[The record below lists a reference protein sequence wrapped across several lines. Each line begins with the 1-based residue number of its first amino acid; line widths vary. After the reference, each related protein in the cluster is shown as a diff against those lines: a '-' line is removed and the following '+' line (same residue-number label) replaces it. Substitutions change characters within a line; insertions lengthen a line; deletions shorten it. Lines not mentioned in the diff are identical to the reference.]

1 MVRDEIDKL
10 TKDLDA
16 LLSGTARG
24 EREET
29 PDETIQRIR
38 RQMENSRTAAAQ
50 GRSGPDPSSTEKPEE
65 SAAKAVVSQ
74 LDWEAIEENIKK
86 RAQKPVGTS
95 GAKYAGS
102 VGGKAGKTA
111 KECGRKKN
119 AVKKTPGE
127 EVPLGRKVH
136 REDLTARTATAGDK
150 GKTRQ
155 RIRMQ
160 EATVHKE
167 NRPDRGRSR
176 KAARSWARP
185 GDRLLTAFAMLS
197 MMVLFV
203 IAMGAIFLTWNP
215 GGDERQM
222 ERDAVAGHMP
232 GADYNNVHAQ
242 AGETEILFS
251 INTNQAFAGDTG
263 TGNLLFENPAENQKL
278 VRLQICRL
286 DNGESIY
293 ESGLIKPGYYI
304 ARETLD
310 IVPEQG
316 DYPCKAYVYGYKPD
330 NYEYIGKVET
340 DIIVSVLPS
349 VNE

>member
-1 MVRDEIDKL
+1 MVRDEIEKL

-16 LLSGTARG
+16 LMSGTAKG
-24 EREET
+24 KREET
-29 PDETIQRIR
+29 PEETIERIR
-38 RQMENSRTAAAQ
+38 RQMENSGTAAARE
-50 GRSGPDPSSTEKPEE
+50 RSGPDPSAPEKPGE
-65 SAAKAVVSQ
+65 SAAKAVVAQ
-74 LDWEAIEENIKK
+74 LDWEAIDENIKK
-86 RAQKPVGTS
+86 RVQKPAGTS
-95 GAKYAGS
+95 GEQYAGS
-102 VGGKAGKTA
+102 AGGKTEKTA
-111 KECGRKKN
+111 KGRSQKKN

-127 EVPLGRKVH
+127 EIPQGRKVH
-136 REDLTARTATAGDK
+136 REDLTAR
-150 GKTRQ
+150 
-155 RIRMQ
+155 
-160 EATVHKE
+160 
-167 NRPDRGRSR
+167 SR
-176 KAARSWARP
+176 TRP
-185 GDRLLTAFAMLS
+185 GNRLLTAFAVLS
-197 MMVLFV
+197 AMVLLV
-203 IAMGAIFLTWNP
+203 IATGAIFLTWNP

-232 GADYNNVHAQ
+232 GADHNNVHAQ

-263 TGNLLFENPAENQKL
+263 TGDLLFENPAENQKL

-304 ARETLD
+304 AREKLD
-310 IVPEQG
+310 IVPERG
-316 DYPCKAYVYGYKPD
+316 DYPCKAYVYGYRPD